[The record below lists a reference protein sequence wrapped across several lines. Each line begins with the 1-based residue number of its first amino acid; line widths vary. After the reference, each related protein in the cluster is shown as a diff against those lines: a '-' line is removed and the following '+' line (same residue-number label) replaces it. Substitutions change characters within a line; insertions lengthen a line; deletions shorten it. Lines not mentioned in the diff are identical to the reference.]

1 MTTPDNEFADIQG
14 LLWSGYGPLKEACF
28 LLLRV
33 TDAAAAR
40 AWLRV
45 TAESVTSIE
54 QLRQARV
61 GRALHIALTAGGM
74 RALGVAEGVIDGF
87 SAEFIA
93 GLAGDEGRSRRL
105 GDLGTS
111 APSLWRWGG
120 PQEPHILLMMYT
132 AENLDAWRAQIEA
145 ALGNGLAVLDRLST
159 ADMGGEEPFGFMDG
173 VSQPRI
179 DWSAEREPDTT
190 ADLDY
195 GNLLTAG
202 EFLLGYRNEYGL
214 YTDRPLLDP
223 EQPGA
228 TALPIAEDNPARRDL
243 GRNGSYLVM
252 RELTQDVRGFWRF
265 IMAQSADSDAGIALA
280 QAFVGRQMSGDG
292 LVPARAKPIRGVGP
306 RELDIARNQFT
317 YDEDPAGLRCPFGAH
332 VRRANPRTG
341 DMPGGRQGLV
351 ARLLRMLG
359 LGRQDLSQ
367 DLIAASRFHRIIRR
381 GRPYGPPLHPSA
393 EPKEMIKLA
402 TAAGGVT
409 DTAKRGLNFL
419 CFNANIERQFE
430 FIQQTWLDSPSFHGL
445 SGEQD
450 PLVGGDSKSCT
461 GFLIPSRDGPVRL
474 KPLRR
479 FVTTLGGGYFFL
491 PSKRLLE
498 FLGGDD

>member
-1 MTTPDNEFADIQG
+1 MTTPDSEFADIQG

-45 TAESVTSIE
+45 AAESVTSIE

-61 GRALHIALTAGGM
+61 DRALHIALTAGGM
-74 RALGVAEGVIDGF
+74 RALGVPEDVIDGF

-93 GLAGDEGRSRRL
+93 GLARDEGRSRRL
-105 GDLGTS
+105 GDVGTS

-120 PQEPHILLMMYT
+120 PQEPHMLLMLYA
-132 AENLDAWRAQIEA
+132 AENLNAWRAQIEA
-145 ALGNGLAVLDRLST
+145 GLGGGLAVLDRLST
-159 ADMGGEEPFGFMDG
+159 ADMGGEEPFGFLDG

-179 DWSAEREPDTT
+179 DWSAEREPGTT

-195 GNLLTAG
+195 GNLLTTG

-252 RELTQDVRGFWRF
+252 RELAQDVRGFWRF
-265 IMAQSADSDAGIALA
+265 ITARTDDDNAAIALA
-280 QAFVGRQMSGDG
+280 QAFVGRTMSGDV
-292 LVPARAKPIRGVGP
+292 LVPPSAQPIRGVGP

-317 YDEDPAGLRCPFGAH
+317 YDADPAGLHCPFGAH

-341 DMPGGRQGLV
+341 DMPGGRQGLS
-351 ARLLRMLG
+351 ARLIRMLG
-359 LGRQDLSQ
+359 FGHQDLSQ
-367 DLIAASRFHRIIRR
+367 DLVAASRFHRIIRR
-381 GRPYGPPLHPSA
+381 GREFGDQL
-393 EPKEMIKLA
+393 KWQ
-402 TAAGGVT
+402 AAAQP
-409 DTAKRGLNFL
+409 DAPDPRSGLYFICL
-419 CFNANIERQFE
+419 NANISRQFE
-430 FIQQTWLDSPSFHGL
+430 FIQNAWLISARFDGM
-445 SGEQD
+445 SGEAD
-450 PLVGGDSKSCT
+450 PLLGNREPMPAGHPTDGFTLQQPNGIGRRIDALPTFITVRGGA
-461 GFLIPSRDGPVRL
+461 
-474 KPLRR
+474 
-479 FVTTLGGGYFFL
+479 YFFL
-491 PSKRLLE
+491 PGLRALRY
-498 FLGGDD
+498 FAGG

>member
-252 RELTQDVRGFWRF
+252 RELAQDVGGFWGF
-265 IMAQSADSDAGIALA
+265 IAARTDDDNAAIALA
-280 QAFVGRQMSGDG
+280 QAFVGRTMSGDV
-292 LVPARAKPIRGVGP
+292 LVPTSAQPIRGVGP
-306 RELDIARNQFT
+306 HELDIARNQFT
-317 YDEDPAGLRCPFGAH
+317 YDEDRAGLHCPFGAH

-341 DMPGGRQGLV
+341 DMPGGRRGLL
-351 ARLLRMLG
+351 ARLIRMLG
-359 LGRQDLSQ
+359 LGHQDLSQ

-381 GRPYGPPLHPSA
+381 GREFGDRLKWP
-393 EPKEMIKLA
+393 
-402 TAAGGVT
+402 AAAQP
-409 DTAKRGLNFL
+409 DAPDPRSGLYFICL
-419 CFNANIERQFE
+419 NANISRQFE
-430 FIQQTWLDSPSFHGL
+430 FIQNAWLISARFDGM
-445 SGEQD
+445 SGEAD
-450 PLVGGDSKSCT
+450 PLLGNREPMPAGHSTDGFTLPQPNGISRTIAALPTFITVRGGA
-461 GFLIPSRDGPVRL
+461 
-474 KPLRR
+474 
-479 FVTTLGGGYFFL
+479 YFFL
-491 PSKRLLE
+491 PGLRALRY
-498 FLGGDD
+498 FAGG